1 MSNRGVPSPPL
12 RTFPGGFIRAEDRGA
27 PHEQVVV
34 AVWAR
39 AAPIRGL
46 SFDRL
51 RALDELAERRSFG
64 RGDHWIGGDS

>member
-51 RALDELAERRSFG
+51 LITLQPQLRS
-64 RGDHWIGGDS
+64 RLLVRSARHDAA